1 MTGWIGTA
9 WGPAAAARGKR
20 IPSISRR
27 GSSGSAPGSFS
38 RTEMEKPI
46 FNGRLVKGTGSGE
59 TVEVVFAAG
68 DQEQLRTRLDQAVK
82 VFQARLQLNNHEV
95 LDVAAVVNLKGQ
107 QLRESIKRELLAA
120 GWTPPEGE
128 ADGNAAA
135 GSAHLRA
142 DSCSGAPP
150 ARQSC
155 AGGGCR

>member
-1 MTGWIGTA
+1 
-9 WGPAAAARGKR
+9 
-20 IPSISRR
+20 
-27 GSSGSAPGSFS
+27 
-38 RTEMEKPI
+38 MEKQKPI

-82 VFQARLQLNNHEV
+82 VCQARLKLNNDEV
-95 LDVAAVVNLKGQ
+95 LDVAAMVNLKVQ

-142 DSCSGAPP
+142 DS
-150 ARQSC
+150 
-155 AGGGCR
+155 